1 MKQVNNEIQNNKIKS
16 SNIEKDIND
25 MDKEGYDFVCFVG
38 WFGNQSI
45 LSTKHQILFKKRKG
59 G

>member
-1 MKQVNNEIQNNKIKS
+1 MKYKIIKS
-16 SNIEKDIND
+16 SDIEKDIND
-25 MDKEGYDFVCFVG
+25 MDKEGYDFVCFIS